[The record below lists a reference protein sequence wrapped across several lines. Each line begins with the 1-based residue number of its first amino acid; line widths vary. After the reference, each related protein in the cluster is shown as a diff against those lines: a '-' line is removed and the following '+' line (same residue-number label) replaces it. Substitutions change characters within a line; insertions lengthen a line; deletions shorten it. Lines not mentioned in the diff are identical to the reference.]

1 MSVLLRA
8 PAETLPRMA
17 LARLA
22 PRAAVAARPAAMDAV
37 TASRAVSAAR
47 PAVTAM
53 RRTPW
58 SLPAAGR
65 PEGVAVGLALSGT
78 ALAEAPLALAMRA
91 AALSVA
97 EGLAVTVAWRRGAVH
112 RELGDRPC
120 RRVGLDARQRS
131 PDQAAVQA
139 DLRVG

>member
-8 PAETLPRMA
+8 PAETLPLMA

-37 TASRAVSAAR
+37 AASRAVGAAR
-47 PAVTAM
+47 PAVAAM
-53 RRTPW
+53 RAPR

-65 PEGVAVGLALSGT
+65 SEGVAVGLALSGT
-78 ALAEAPLALAMRA
+78 ALAKSSLALAMRA

-97 EGLAVTVAWRRGAVH
+97 EGLAVTVAGRGGAVH
-112 RELGDRPC
+112 RELRDRPC
-120 RRVGLDARQRS
+120 RRVGLNARQRG

-139 DLRVG
+139 DLRVGR